1 MHLHELHRGCALMR
15 TAPGLHQSTV
25 LLSILYAADV
35 NSAEP
40 SFGVTAQAFVKF
52 MKIVNC
58 EEQKKFLH

>member
-1 MHLHELHRGCALMR
+1 MR